1 MQLQREDI
9 ESIVSEV
16 LKKLATTVSAPA
28 VGKADPQGDWG
39 VFDRLEDVVA
49 AAAAAYKRLDTVAL
63 RERVVDVIRRA
74 ARANARRL
82 AEMAVDE
89 TGMGRIE
96 DKVRKNLLVDIVD
109 EHGHVTFPSQVAAD
123 TLGAG
128 EGEMVLLVRGS
139 SARMIL
145 EGKTPL
151 DLSVIGI
158 VDQISS
164 GKEAIYSKY
173 K

>member
-1 MQLQREDI
+1 MELAKVKGQV
-9 ESIVSEV
+9 VS
-16 LKKLATTVSAPA
+16 TVRDSGLPNLT
-28 VGKADPQGDWG
+28 
-39 VFDRLEDVVA
+39 F
-49 AAAAAYKRLDTVAL
+49 
-63 RERVVDVIRRA
+63 
-74 ARANARRL
+74 
-82 AEMAVDE
+82 
-89 TGMGRIE
+89 
-96 DKVRKNLLVDIVD
+96 LLVDIVD
-109 EHGHVTFPSQVAAD
+109 EHGKVTFPSQVAAD

-128 EGEMVLLVRGS
+128 EGELVLLVRGS